1 MGGEEGES
9 MEIVKATVWLYQ
21 LALARTVQLIRKNWA
36 VLFAPLAYSV
46 ILSVASAMVAPLGF
60 LGGMLLLL
68 VGDACIS
75 SGLYLIEN
83 LLKMGKTDLNDFL
96 KGWTVYLLDI
106 IQISFIL
113 WIPMTLAAQ
122 VLYPLPNGLLIL
134 LFLRILI
141 YTVFNVVPELLYQA
155 RLGGLEVLSASYSF
169 VIENW
174 IEWFV
179 PNLFIGVAAY
189 LALGPLALL
198 ATFLPAGGQFFFIV
212 AVASFF
218 LSFFMVFRGA
228 LFSLLRG
235 TSRRSRIYKYKM
247 GEPFQGNN
255 W

>member
-1 MGGEEGES
+1 
-9 MEIVKATVWLYQ
+9 MEIVKATLWLYQ
-21 LALARTVQLIRKNWA
+21 LALGRTFQLMRKNWT

-46 ILSVASAMVAPLGF
+46 ILSVASAVVAPLGF
-60 LGGMLLLL
+60 IGGILLLL
-68 VGDACIS
+68 VSDACIS
-75 SGLYLIEN
+75 SGLHLIEN
-83 LLKMGKTDLNDFL
+83 LLRIGRADIHDFFG
-96 KGWTVYLLDI
+96 GWTVYILDI

-122 VLYPLPNGLLIL
+122 ILYTLPNGLLIL

-141 YTVFNVVPELLYQA
+141 YTVLNVVPELLYQA

-174 IEWFV
+174 IEWFI
-179 PNLFIGVAAY
+179 PNLFIGLAAY
-189 LALGPLALL
+189 FAFGPLVLVASS
-198 ATFLPAGGQFFFIV
+198 LPSGIQIFFIV

-218 LSFFMVFRGA
+218 LSYFMVFRGA

-247 GEPFQGNN
+247 GEPF
-255 W
+255 

>member
-1 MGGEEGES
+1 MD
-9 MEIVKATVWLYQ
+9 IVKATVWLYQ
-21 LALARTVQLIRKNWA
+21 LALARTFQLIKKNWA
-36 VLFAPLAYSV
+36 VVFAPLAYSV
-46 ILSVASAMVAPLGF
+46 ILSVATAIVAPLGF
-60 LGGMLLLL
+60 LGGILLLL
-68 VGDACIS
+68 VSDACIS

-83 LLKMGKTDLNDFL
+83 LLKMGRADIHDFF
-96 KGWTVYLLDI
+96 KGWTVYILDI

-113 WIPMTLAAQ
+113 WIPMTLASQ

-155 RLGGLEVLSASYSF
+155 RLGGLEVLLASYSF

-174 IEWFV
+174 IEWFI
-179 PNLFIGVAAY
+179 PNLLIAVAAY
-189 LALGPLALL
+189 FALGPLALF
-198 ATFLPAGGQFFFIV
+198 AGSLPPAIQLFFVV
-212 AVASFF
+212 AVASFC
-218 LSFFMVFRGA
+218 LSYFMVFRGA